1 VAFGHRGG
9 DETHSDATKGNRV
22 KRVFLAV
29 AGLFLGAGTAQAA
42 TCEDSFVKKGNQVT
56 GLRFVATTTVP
67 NMSMRSAIGQ
77 LNGIVASKGYAI
89 LAVEPDGGA
98 MLVEP
103 PPTGKSRP
111 FPIEIAADGTG
122 TVRMEAK
129 LRAGM
134 GIPDAAAKAEMCG
147 ILTQLKGGKAG
158 EALAAK
164 GLGATSAPGAPVR
177 MSVLRFSQ
185 DITGQA
191 DKNNAAVQK
200 RYEGRQFTLYGPV
213 SYVGPTRGSYRV
225 EWKLLSNVL
234 TDIVPG
240 RASAGFSVNCI
251 LAPGQSVYALQLKP
265 NKHVELTGTFDE
277 LDYGLSSVWLKDCRP
292 AK

>member
-1 VAFGHRGG
+1 M
-9 DETHSDATKGNRV
+9 
-22 KRVFLAV
+22 KRVLLAV

-42 TCEDSFVKKGNQVT
+42 TCEDSFTKSGSPVT

-67 NMSMRSAIGQ
+67 NMSMASAVGQ
-77 LNGIVASKGYAI
+77 INGIVAAKGYAI
-89 LAVEPDGGA
+89 LAAEPESGA
-98 MLVEP
+98 MLIEP
-103 PPTGKSRP
+103 PAMGKARP
-111 FPIEIAADGTG
+111 FPIEVAADGGG

-164 GLGATSAPGAPVR
+164 GMGATSAPGAPVR

-213 SYVGPTRGSYRV
+213 AYVGPVGDSYRV

-240 RASAGFSVNCI
+240 RSSAGLSVNCV
-251 LAPGQSVYALQLKP
+251 LAKGQGVYALQLKP
-265 NKHVELTGTFDE
+265 NKHVELTGTFDQ

-292 AK
+292 VK

>member
-1 VAFGHRGG
+1 MLTA
-9 DETHSDATKGNRV
+9 
-22 KRVFLAV
+22 
-29 AGLFLGAGTAQAA
+29 AGLLLSAGTAQAA
-42 TCEDSFVKKGNQVT
+42 TCDDTFVKKGNPVT
-56 GLRFVATTTVP
+56 GLRFIATTTVP

-77 LNGIVASKGYAI
+77 LNGIVAAKGYAI

-111 FPIEIAADGTG
+111 FPIEIAADGAG

-147 ILTQLKGGKAG
+147 ILAQLKGGKAG

-213 SYVGPTRGSYRV
+213 SYVGPASGSYRV
-225 EWKLLSNVL
+225 EWKLLSSVL